1 LRAIREFGVRPR
13 RETGKRFWAFGK
25 QACERPRLNHRD
37 GDGVRGPAVKTEGDY
52 STENKSQPVYCVV
65 FCVLGY
71 ASFEEAM
78 AAAPDDITAH
88 VKRSRE
94 LHENGTLPM
103 LGAFLDESDEP
114 PGTMAVTTSHE
125 AAEEYVKGDPFFL
138 NGKMTEWYTR
148 E

>member
-1 LRAIREFGVRPR
+1 
-13 RETGKRFWAFGK
+13 
-25 QACERPRLNHRD
+25 
-37 GDGVRGPAVKTEGDY
+37 VKTEGDY

-65 FCVLGY
+65 FCALGY